1 MSHMGEYPALPTALD
16 RLDPWTSRNAFGLPV
31 SRASG
36 PTDTDIAD
44 ECDRLRRENAALR
57 RQLHEIEEQRL
68 ELLRLAE
75 ARDGGKAHTDRKG
88 DPR

>member
-1 MSHMGEYPALPTALD
+1 MSHMGEYPAIPSALD
-16 RLDPWTSRNAFGLPV
+16 RLDPSSRNQWGLP
-31 SRASG
+31 SRAAG

>member
-57 RQLHEIEEQRL
+57 RTIAALDERCR
-68 ELLRLAE
+68 ELTRAAE
-75 ARDGGKAHTDRKG
+75 ARDRGHIRAT
-88 DPR
+88 DPRGEA